1 MSRSGRG
8 PKHRAGGGRSQQS
21 RAVRI
26 LVWAVIIVFAL
37 TSLFYVFEFVVPRL
51 LPENF

>member
-1 MSRSGRG
+1 MRA
-8 PKHRAGGGRSQQS
+8 PKHRTR
-21 RAVRI
+21 RAKALRI
-26 LVWAVIIVFAL
+26 LTWTVIIALAL